1 MKLRDGVVLAP
12 RVSVAKRLFALLL
25 VAATLPAV
33 IAVGSPKAGAD
44 TLTVEAKDLDCSYF
58 GPTYAPD
65 GASVTLTIDT
75 PSNVPAGGDIYVGS
89 TMNITWVFSKPAN
102 QAAGLTRVPDKMSSE
117 FGAPG
122 GTKIVGMTASAT
134 PDNYPGLGTVGASV
148 TFGDHYG
155 VVDVDAN
162 SGPAAGTSDGF
173 GLTVSMTV
181 LVVDPVVANITNS
194 IYMSGYTNFTTDD
207 FDSPCNGDYDDLW
220 PTFTPKVAR
229 LAVSKDVPTGYYEED
244 TLFAMRLDCTNPA
257 TEPQYFEVSEFT
269 SPVLIDM
276 PVVPSA
282 STTAAA
288 GPTSPT
294 CSITEAPTEPFAYL
308 DPVTVPALSLSN
320 PQATGPEAAMTITN
334 TLADGTDQAGPTTET
349 VTVAAE
355 CITAITAT
363 DLESAVT
370 AGDGDVDVAGGA
382 TYTIVAP
389 GAQNGTASLSGSVVS
404 YTPDAN
410 ADGFTEL
417 FYVEVTDS
425 NDLTAL
431 IPVKITVA
439 PCDDGAAAVDTD
451 GDGVPDWVEEIQGT
465 DPDDATDVDKT
476 TDTDGDGVPDW
487 QEILDGTAPENATD
501 GGATALVCGA
511 STVQAGGTLA
521 VTLPGYLPGTTYAV
535 EINPT
540 IASGT
545 VPAGAKFTTTAVI
558 PADLAAGTY
567 TVTAT
572 GTGLDGSKRVLTCP
586 NAVVVSAAVTT
597 STSSSSTTSTTAAR
611 GTTTGGTTTG
621 GTTTGGT
628 TTGRTGVNGT
638 SGPGG
643 VYDDGGSVTGGSRVV
658 TTGSVQGVSA
668 ANGSQVSSGTG
679 SVVTNS
685 ASPRTVAFTGS
696 STEILT
702 GAGGLMLL
710 LGAILL
716 ARKVRES

>member
-1 MKLRDGVVLAP
+1 
-12 RVSVAKRLFALLL
+12 
-25 VAATLPAV
+25 
-33 IAVGSPKAGAD
+33 
-44 TLTVEAKDLDCSYF
+44 
-58 GPTYAPD
+58 
-65 GASVTLTIDT
+65 
-75 PSNVPAGGDIYVGS
+75 
-89 TMNITWVFSKPAN
+89 
-102 QAAGLTRVPDKMSSE
+102 
-117 FGAPG
+117 
-122 GTKIVGMTASAT
+122 
-134 PDNYPGLGTVGASV
+134 
-148 TFGDHYG
+148 
-155 VVDVDAN
+155 
-162 SGPAAGTSDGF
+162 
-173 GLTVSMTV
+173 
-181 LVVDPVVANITNS
+181 
-194 IYMSGYTNFTTDD
+194 
-207 FDSPCNGDYDDLW
+207 
-220 PTFTPKVAR
+220 
-229 LAVSKDVPTGYYEED
+229 
-244 TLFAMRLDCTNPA
+244 
-257 TEPQYFEVSEFT
+257 
-269 SPVLIDM
+269 
-276 PVVPSA
+276 
-282 STTAAA
+282 
-288 GPTSPT
+288 
-294 CSITEAPTEPFAYL
+294 
-308 DPVTVPALSLSN
+308 
-320 PQATGPEAAMTITN
+320 MTITN